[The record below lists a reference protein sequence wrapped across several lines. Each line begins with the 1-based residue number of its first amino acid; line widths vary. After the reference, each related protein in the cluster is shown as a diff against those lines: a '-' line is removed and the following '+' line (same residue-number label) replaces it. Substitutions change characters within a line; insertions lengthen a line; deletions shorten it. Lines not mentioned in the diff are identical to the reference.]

1 METSHTLVKRNTITH
16 EWKIQEISSFIEASN
31 TAEKTIVLQSSK
43 FSTRAKIQDFWNLQV
58 ELYDTKSRNKD
69 EVGLFLMSLNGNRQ
83 VKTEYSWCILNNEK
97 KQVNNRTLVKTFE
110 ADKGWDWLPFIKKQ
124 ELLNKK
130 DELLPYNILTIGI
143 ELTVFDDPVVISN
156 NVPLNES
163 KFFMAHDYQE
173 LYESKLGSDVELIV
187 QEQKIQAHKLIL
199 MVRSP
204 VFRAM
209 LTTDMRENR
218 EKTITI
224 KDMDSEVFKSMLEF
238 IYTDKVNDL
247 DDVAEQLLEAADK
260 YQIHTLKELCA
271 ESLCKS
277 VTIDNASRLLVLAY
291 LHNAKE
297 MLEFILNFIVI
308 NASHVTTTEEYKLM
322 TELHPSLGSVLFAKF
337 SAFFEKK

>member
-16 EWKIQEISSFIEASN
+16 EWKIQEMSSFIEASI
-31 TAEKTIVLQSSK
+31 TAEKTIELKSSK
-43 FSTRAKIQDFWNLQV
+43 FSTRAKIQDFWILKVQ
-58 ELYDTKSRNKD
+58 LYDAKSANKD
-69 EVGLFLMSLNGNRQ
+69 GIGLFLTSLNGNRE
-83 VKTEYSWCILNNEK
+83 VKTEFSWFILNNEK
-97 KQVNNRTLVKTFE
+97 KQVNKSKLIQTYGLHP
-110 ADKGWDWLPFIKKQ
+110 GWGKLPFIMK
-124 ELLNKK
+124 EDLLKKK
-130 DELLPYNILTIGI
+130 DELLPYDILTIGI

-163 KFFMAHDYQE
+163 KFFMAHDYE
-173 LYESKLGSDVELIV
+173 KLYESKMGSDVELIV
-187 QEQKIQAHKLIL
+187 QEKKFQAHKVVL

-204 VFRAM
+204 VFQAM

-224 KDMDSEVFKSMLEF
+224 KDMESVVFKSMLEF

-260 YQIHTLKELCA
+260 YQIHTLKDICA

-277 VTIDNASRLLVLAY
+277 VTIDNASRLLSLAY

-297 MLEFILNFIVI
+297 MLEFILNFIII
-308 NASHVTTTEEYKLM
+308 NASHVTKTEEYKM
-322 TELHPSLGSVLFAKF
+322 MIELHPSLGSHLFTKC
-337 SAFFEKK
+337 SAFFENK